1 MQVRCVK
8 ETSDEWFPGFGGDE
22 ILLSGFGV
30 DPHGVQMRPATWR
43 VSDEFNKTFVTGD
56 TYAPQPPRLFMEF
69 DLTSPTPN
77 WPRAYI
83 INVILSE
90 EDHGGFAAL
99 LHKIWAKVGD
109 DVSKKAGDAA
119 GKGMN
124 AGDYAVCIAQ
134 VRRASLL
141 LDRIGLIIELALSQV
156 SAREE

>member
-1 MQVRCVK
+1 VVPTVWR
-8 ETSDEWFPGFGGDE
+8 G
-22 ILLSGFGV
+22 LLSGFV
-30 DPHGVQMRPATWR
+30 LDPHGVQMRPATWR

-56 TYAPQPPRLFMEF
+56 AYAPQPPRQFMEF

-83 INVILSE
+83 INVILAE

-124 AGDYAVCIAQ
+124 AGDYAVYIAQ
-134 VRRASLL
+134 VRRASCRAPL
-141 LDRIGLIIELALSQV
+141 LDRIGLIIELALSQ
-156 SAREE
+156 ARSECSR